1 MTPTPPQRGT
11 LHLQPRRTQF
21 WRGAPTAR
29 AMAAAL
35 CMLGCQAASV
45 AQTTP
50 ATSATPAAAGTRPSA
65 TPPQAW
71 TEAEQNLRD
80 FDFMVNKV
88 TQNYAGWDHK
98 VTDTNRAALAD
109 LTQRLRLRA
118 GSNNPGD
125 MEKLLGEWLAFFKDG
140 HLRVSRNGAGG
151 DAPPALSPMV
161 DKVKDWREAAVRER
175 LSQTG
180 RARNPVEGIWRI
192 NDDRYRV
199 AVMRGDAGSYQAVV
213 LSTTANNWRPGQI
226 KATLVREAT
235 GGFAV
240 TYRMGDHAEQS
251 LQAKLVANDALLSLS
266 DSFGVW
272 SREWPAARDADEA
285 ARLFPVEEMFL
296 RRLSANTLWLRVPDF
311 NDRRSAP
318 LKALLADNAE
328 TLNTTHNLVLDLRKN
343 GGGSDY
349 VYAPLIALA
358 YTRPMVSI
366 GVELRASVDNITLR
380 RDALDKVKDSAVT
393 VAQIEAEIKL
403 MEKNLGQYVQPGAL
417 PFEIRREK
425 EVRAFPRR
433 IAVLI
438 DGAGSTGEQLLL
450 DLRQSAKVTLMGQ
463 HNSAGVLDFANVVG
477 LVTPSGRFGV
487 QWATSRSLRL
497 PNDPVDPDGI
507 PPDVRIPAKVL
518 DPVSYARQWLEK
530 QPP

>member
-1 MTPTPPQRGT
+1 
-11 LHLQPRRTQF
+11 
-21 WRGAPTAR
+21 
-29 AMAAAL
+29 
-35 CMLGCQAASV
+35 
-45 AQTTP
+45 
-50 ATSATPAAAGTRPSA
+50 
-65 TPPQAW
+65 
-71 TEAEQNLRD
+71 
-80 FDFMVNKV
+80 
-88 TQNYAGWDHK
+88 
-98 VTDTNRAALAD
+98 
-109 LTQRLRLRA
+109 
-118 GSNNPGD
+118 
-125 MEKLLGEWLAFFKDG
+125 
-140 HLRVSRNGAGG
+140 
-151 DAPPALSPMV
+151 
-161 DKVKDWREAAVRER
+161 
-175 LSQTG
+175 
-180 RARNPVEGIWRI
+180 
-192 NDDRYRV
+192 
-199 AVMRGDAGSYQAVV
+199 
-213 LSTTANNWRPGQI
+213 
-226 KATLVREAT
+226 
-235 GGFAV
+235 
-240 TYRMGDHAEQS
+240 
-251 LQAKLVANDALLSLS
+251 
-266 DSFGVW
+266 
-272 SREWPAARDADEA
+272 
-285 ARLFPVEEMFL
+285 VEEMFL

-463 HNSAGVLDFANVVG
+463 RNSAGVLDFANVVG